1 MKVLFVSLGCDKNL
15 ADSEAMLALLT
26 RQGHEITNQEEEA
39 EVVVINTCCFI
50 HDAKEE
56 SIQTILELAERKE
69 TGRLQGIIVAGC
81 LAERYQK
88 EIEEELPEVD
98 VLVGTASWEHIAEA
112 VEDVANG
119 RRGRYFEPLEHLPDN
134 QGKRRRSG
142 IGFSSYLKIAEGCDK
157 HCTYCVIPSV
167 RGPYRSIP
175 MERLIQEAEYLA
187 KEGVK
192 ELLIV
197 AQETTLYGVDLYG
210 KKCLP
215 DLLRKLCQIPEL
227 TWIRVLY
234 CYPEE
239 ITDEL
244 IQVIKEEEKVC
255 HYLDIPIQ
263 HASDAVL
270 KRMGRKTTKQELA
283 DRIRRLRSE
292 IPDIVLR
299 TTLITG
305 FPGETEEEFAELF
318 HFVDEMEFEHLGV
331 FPYSL
336 EEGTPAASLGNQVP
350 EEIKEERRDKIVALQ
365 QEITAMQ
372 AEERIGE
379 EYQILIEGLIPEEQQ
394 EGTPEEVERLC
405 EEEGDLYVGRSYLD
419 APEIDGYLF
428 VRSRRALMSGDS
440 VVVRVIGASEY
451 DLYGELIEET
461 TKPEGGGRL

>member
-15 ADSEAMLALLT
+15 ADSEAMLALLAD
-26 RQGHEITNQEEEA
+26 RGYEITNDEEEA
-39 EVVVINTCCFI
+39 EVAVINTCCFI

-56 SIQTILELAERKE
+56 SIQTILELAEQKE
-69 TGRLQGIIVAGC
+69 TGRLQGIVVTGC
-81 LAERYQK
+81 LAERYRR
-88 EIEEELPEVD
+88 EIREELPEAD

-112 VEDVANG
+112 VADAANG
-119 RRGRYFEPLEHLPDN
+119 RKGQYFEPLEHLPDN
-134 QGKRRRSG
+134 QGRRQRSG

-175 MERLIQEAEYLA
+175 IERLMKEAEYLA
-187 KEGVK
+187 GQGVK
-192 ELLIV
+192 ELLLV
-197 AQETTLYGVDLYG
+197 AQETTMYGVDLYG

-215 DLLRKLCQIPEL
+215 DLLRQLCRIPEF

-239 ITDEL
+239 ITEEL
-244 IQVIKEEEKVC
+244 IQVMKEEEKIC

-263 HASDAVL
+263 HASDTIL
-270 KRMGRKTTKQELA
+270 KRMGRKTTKQELTE
-283 DRIRRLRSE
+283 RIVRLRRE

-318 HFVDEMEFEHLGV
+318 AFVDEMEFEHLGV

-336 EEGTPAASLGNQVP
+336 EEGTSAAKMDHQVP
-350 EEIKEERRDKIVALQ
+350 EEVKKERRDNIMALQ

-372 AEERIGE
+372 AEERIGK
-379 EYQILIEGLIPEEQQ
+379 EYQVLIEGLIPEEQQ

-440 VVVRVIGASEY
+440 VRVRVIGASEY
-451 DLYGELIEET
+451 DLYGELIEE
-461 TKPEGGGRL
+461 R